1 MKDRKGFKVLA
12 AALAMLFISGAVAG
26 AQGVEISGYLNSGVA
41 VHATDKDGTDPKFL
55 VAGVDSEQPFGKLR
69 LHIDYT
75 NSTQNA
81 GVNFLFMVQ
90 GQESLMPALRVSI
103 GSAWVK
109 PFDMLTL
116 KFGILDDWFWQTSD
130 FIYCTDW
137 DEGFGVLMRLNP
149 IAGLDFGFGAYTD
162 TSRISNFNN
171 TSYPKSMQDIK
182 YTFSFS
188 YTMQNAFKIMA
199 HAGINTN
206 DYNFALK
213 QDVPRVT
220 NQALVEF
227 RLLSV
232 KNLNTS
238 VIAKVSGLEK
248 DFIDRGAINFYESI
262 NYRAGNVHF
271 GLNAAQYIYMSR
283 DFPSF
288 HFNPFIRYM
297 GDKLIPRIDFNYFY
311 AGFRTND
318 YHYHRR
324 AFTTLETLE
333 PLSPTLGDVKDYD
346 VYCVRPVLRL
356 MLDPR
361 ISFDIGDAVYFEKK
375 DGKRSISNVFY
386 LDVIIRF

>member
-1 MKDRKGFKVLA
+1 MKTRNGIQALA
-12 AALAMLFISGAVAG
+12 AVWTMLFISGTVAG
-26 AQGVEISGYLNSGVA
+26 AQGVEISGYLNSGIGVY
-41 VHATDKDGTDPKFL
+41 ATDKENVDPKFL
-55 VAGVDSEQPFGKLR
+55 VAGVDAEQPLGKLR
-69 LHIDYT
+69 LHLDYT
-75 NSTQNA
+75 NSVKNA
-81 GVNFLFMVQ
+81 GVNFLLMVQ

-103 GSAWVK
+103 ASAWVK

-116 KFGILDDWFWQTSD
+116 KFGILDDYIWQTSD
-130 FIYCTDW
+130 FIFCNDW

-162 TSRISNFNN
+162 TSRISN
-171 TSYPKSMQDIK
+171 SYPKSMKDIK
-182 YTFSFS
+182 YTASFS
-188 YTMQNAFKIMA
+188 YTLPKVFKVMA
-199 HAGINTN
+199 HVGVNSN
-206 DYNFALK
+206 DYNFALA

-227 RLLSV
+227 CLLAV

-238 VIAKVSGLEK
+238 VIAKASGLEE
-248 DFIDRGAINFYESI
+248 DFLDRGAINFYESFRYDLS
-262 NYRAGNVHF
+262 NWRF

-283 DFPSF
+283 DFPSL
-288 HFNPFIRYM
+288 HFNPYIRYSWNR
-297 GDKLIPRIDFNYFY
+297 LIPRIDLHYFY
-311 AGFRTND
+311 ASFRTND

-333 PLSPTLGDVKDYD
+333 PLSPTLGSTKDYD
-346 VYCVRPVLRL
+346 VLCVRPSLRL

-375 DGKRSISNVFY
+375 NGERTLSNVFY